1 MKKIFPALILS
12 TISCLKFNN
21 DIPSMPFINP
31 TGNEKY
37 LSMESDYIFDQ
48 NILHDFQLIIP
59 EISYKMINDD
69 PTKEEYIEGALIF
82 AGDTISPVGIRYKG
96 SVGAFVGCTS
106 GKNALEP
113 SGEKICKKLSMK
125 VKIDWNGR
133 KNKFY
138 NLDKL
143 QFHSQNNDPTQLHER
158 LGYWFFRSMGVAA
171 PRSVHARLIINGEL
185 SGLYALTEQI
195 DENFIRQNFDDTS
208 GNLYKEVWPLNH
220 KGMPSPKNSIIK
232 ALKTNKGINTN
243 IDIFQSFAKTMS
255 EASSSQAKE
264 VITSFMDLEK
274 IMSYIAVDRAIRND
288 DGVFHWYEFG
298 QGASNHNY
306 YWYEEP
312 SKRKIHLIPWDLDNA
327 FENLS
332 SINEVTFIPDDFGE
346 ITNNCDSFPYG
357 QFGFWQRSASC
368 DAIINAWSAFD
379 NEYVE
384 KKKKLLNDHLDKA
397 FLLVDE
403 WKNQI
408 ESVTIEANKADNNSL
423 SPNKWLRHVDILKS
437 QLYLIKLDL
446 SRSIED

>member
-1 MKKIFPALILS
+1 
-12 TISCLKFNN
+12 
-21 DIPSMPFINP
+21 
-31 TGNEKY
+31 
-37 LSMESDYIFDQ
+37 
-48 NILHDFQLIIP
+48 
-59 EISYKMINDD
+59 
-69 PTKEEYIEGALIF
+69 
-82 AGDTISPVGIRYKG
+82 
-96 SVGAFVGCTS
+96 
-106 GKNALEP
+106 
-113 SGEKICKKLSMK
+113 MK

-138 NLDKL
+138 SLDKL
-143 QFHSQNNDPTQLHER
+143 QFHSQNNDPSQLHER

-171 PRSVHARLIINGEL
+171 PRSVHARLVINGEL

-208 GNLYKEVWPLNH
+208 GNLYKEVWPLTH
-220 KGMPSPKNSIIK
+220 KGIPSPKNSIIK

-357 QFGFWQRSASC
+357 EFGFWQRSASC

-384 KKKKLLNDHLDKA
+384 KKKLLNDHLDKA
-397 FLLVDE
+397 FLMVDE

-408 ESVTIEANKADNNSL
+408 ESATIEANKADINSL

-437 QLYLIKLDL
+437 QLYLNKA
-446 SRSIED
+446 